1 MKKNSSVLKTQL
13 LKGKLHSFVSQI
25 EYFLKIIKEK
35 IKVGARVISFA
46 WLLTAVKR
54 KQEMFVK
61 QLCPNPCKP
70 LQDNELL

>member
-25 EYFLKIIKEK
+25 EYFFKIIKEN

-46 WLLTAVKR
+46 
-54 KQEMFVK
+54 
-61 QLCPNPCKP
+61 
-70 LQDNELL
+70 